1 LKKER
6 KIKTSYAKLLCIIIV
21 TVIFLTRSTICY
33 SKASADSIN
42 IPEIPQTIDEL
53 KTKIESLLVK
63 YQIPGAGIAIVSKDS
78 IIYCGGLGYANMENK
93 IPVTENTH
101 FRMGSITKSF
111 VALGFLKLVEEG
123 KVDLQTPVKE
133 IVPEI
138 DIVNPWQK
146 TDPVRIVHLLEH
158 TSGFHN
164 SLKEFNVSD
173 DPDIPLQQA
182 LKVVSDAFE
191 VRYRPGTI
199 YHYSNTGYGLAG
211 LILEKI
217 TGKKYEDYLK
227 EMILDP
233 IGMETST
240 FRIKDENSSKLPAKG
255 YLGNFKESPFVNFY
269 SRSAGIMFSST
280 KDMALYVQFMLN
292 RGKVGEKQIISEA
305 SIKRKETQTTSIA
318 SKMGLEFGY
327 GLGTECTY
335 RSGFKWLGH
344 NGAHFGFYTDFWY
357 NCDLNIGY
365 VVLINKF
372 DLSASNDLKKIR
384 NLLACYL
391 VKGINP
397 EFAPVVTVSDKLLEA
412 YTGYYELKGSEGELL
427 AWINLILGGV
437 RISFKNDTLYRQYFM
452 GSKEP
457 LIPVTTQLFRE
468 PNHPDASV
476 IFFKN
481 QKGKTALVDWVTYCE
496 KTYIWKP
503 WLIRIFFFF
512 TWIVMLST
520 IPFAFIWIPCNIYKR
535 ITKKKNRSKYL
546 RIRIFPLITIIIL
559 LYGFIMIGNQDPL
572 YFAEMTPVSI
582 QFTISTWLF
591 AGLSFFSLF
600 FAIISFRKPVKTADR
615 VYALIV
621 SLSCV
626 GMTLFLAYWGII
638 GLRLWAY

>member
-1 LKKER
+1 M
-6 KIKTSYAKLLCIIIV
+6 KTSYAKFLCIITV
-21 TVIFLTRSTICY
+21 TAILLITSIISYSQINVDST
-33 SKASADSIN
+33 N
-42 IPEIPQTIDEL
+42 NTEIPQTIEEL
-53 KTKIESLLVK
+53 EAKINCLLNK
-63 YQIPGAGIAIVSKDS
+63 YRIPGAGIAIVSKDS
-78 IIYCGGLGYANMENK
+78 IIYCSGLGYANIENK

-111 VALGFLKLVEEG
+111 VAFGFLKLVEEG

-138 DIVNPWQK
+138 DIKNPWQK

-158 TSGFHN
+158 TSGFRN
-164 SLKEFNVSD
+164 SLKEFNVND

-182 LKVVSDAFE
+182 LKVVSDAFK
-191 VRYRPGTI
+191 VQYRPGTI

-217 TGKKYEDYLK
+217 TGKRYEDYL
-227 EMILDP
+227 EEVILDP

-240 FRIKDENSSKLPAKG
+240 FRINDENSMKLLAQG
-255 YLGNFKESPFVNFY
+255 YLGDFKESPFFNFY

-280 KDMALYVQFMLN
+280 RDMARYVHFMLN
-292 RGKVGEKQIISEA
+292 RGKVEEKQIISEA
-305 SIKRKETQTTSIA
+305 SIKRKEIQTTSMA
-318 SKMGLEFGY
+318 SGMGLEFGY

-335 RSGFKWLGH
+335 RSGYKWLGH

-372 DLSASNDLKKIR
+372 DLSASDDLKKIR
-384 NLLACYL
+384 NLLVSYL

-397 EFAPVVTVSDKLLEA
+397 EFAPAVSVSDELLET
-412 YTGYYELKGSEGELL
+412 YTGYYESKDSEGELFG
-427 AWINLILGGV
+427 WINLITGGV
-437 RISFKNDTLYRQYFM
+437 SISLENDTLYRQYFM

-457 LIPVTTQLFRE
+457 LIPVSTQLFRE
-468 PNHPDASV
+468 PDHPDASV
-476 IFFKN
+476 IFFEN
-481 QKGKTALVDWVTYCE
+481 QEGKKAMVDWNVYCE
-496 KTYIWKP
+496 KTYTWKP
-503 WLIRIFFFF
+503 WSIRIFFFSA
-512 TWIVMLST
+512 WIAMLST
-520 IPFAFIWIPCNIYKR
+520 ILFAIIWIPVNIYKL
-535 ITKKKNRSKYL
+535 ITKKKNRSTYL
-546 RIRIFPLITIIIL
+546 RIRIFPLIAIIIL
-559 LYGFIMIGNQDPL
+559 LYGFFMIGNQDPF
-572 YFAEMTPVSI
+572 YFAEKTLANI

-600 FAIISFRKPVKTADR
+600 FAIKSYRKPVKTADR

-626 GMTLFLAYWGII
+626 GITLFFAYWDII
-638 GLRLWAY
+638 GLRLWV